1 MLKQLIDHLQAM
13 LAAIQAQI
21 SAAAARSGHGGMLNP
36 ALGALQAEASV
47 IQGQISAAT
56 AKMAEMLLANGQSS
70 GTLIN
75 DQA

>member
-1 MLKQLIDHLQAM
+1 MLKQLIDHLQEM

-21 SAAAARSGHGGMLNP
+21 SAAAARSGHGDTQDP
-36 ALGALQAEASV
+36 ALGSLQAEASA
-47 IQGQISAAT
+47 IQGQISAAA